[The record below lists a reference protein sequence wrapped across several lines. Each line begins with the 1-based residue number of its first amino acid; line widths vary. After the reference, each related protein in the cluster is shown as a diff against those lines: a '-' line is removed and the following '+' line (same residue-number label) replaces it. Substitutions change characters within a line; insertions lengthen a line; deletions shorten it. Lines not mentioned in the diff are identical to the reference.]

1 MPNVTDQ
8 IINTSEDRV
17 SHPSDSSD
25 SSPSDLRRRLED
37 LPSPNEFTLLADR
50 VAALGRRIGRKREF
64 FLRLHGVANRI
75 EENDEWEEEEQRAE
89 PWESS
94 LGASRSKDARARR
107 RARARL
113 ENSSCYNDKAMVISQ
128 AGGPI
133 NPSKLT
139 NDDKS
144 NPAESSVDRSARDGD
159 CLRLPAIEISRRQSR
174 PSSLSEPSSTRY
186 SYHNNGESRDIRSAI
201 SAFHSHRSRI
211 SRDSALK
218 SADLPSVSPFSLNSI
233 RPKKF
238 GGYRPP
244 SGVVLKNL
252 SSGSESESVNEVN
265 RELSSTRKIGNSIA
279 TLELSSPESKVA
291 AINEP
296 IKKMPIMSA
305 RNDITGSILPN
316 LLPSSRSL
324 GNDNSDRRISQDIL
338 NTLRSCIV
346 EQVNHD
352 GNMTKTCNE
361 LEKIT
366 RNAVKAVFNERARC
380 DELVTKTCN
389 EFQIEPKYEKTHNK
403 RIEVPQNTSTFSA
416 RNFMSESAE
425 TSICNERIH
434 DDSTMKIYNEF
445 KQIES
450 DFEDKRN
457 QEEETESYR
466 CITSEIH
473 RDDIKDQFTFN
484 CSTNQSNFE
493 VNASENIDRNVL
505 DTSKW
510 NQLTNLYTQE
520 TVETPHLT
528 ERIQSD
534 ILEEAL
540 SSRASEP
547 LESEG
552 QSRSSC
558 TGKIYL
564 QKEELSS
571 RRPQNNDID
580 TSDNCDQ
587 EIVTKVPA
595 LALNSQDISY
605 STSADSREYSATR
618 PLDAHALIRALSD
631 VSLKRKRQEE
641 NVPRKREDFCRHGK
655 DAIDASSTA
664 SEFPA
669 KGETWRVPRSST
681 SDSPRKSLSR
691 VPSRIPIRIY
701 NSKTISATSDKLS
714 GYCKH
719 PENSNKNYEETKFI
733 DQDDVRSEVNESV
746 VHRRSN
752 VNLSYSQVR
761 KQDSSMRS
769 RDRDIEVKSGTF
781 TPDKGTEYEANN
793 HEFES
798 VPFSNPRSP
807 QSTPFGDYAYDRM
820 QCFPEIRS
828 GGCTPVFFNKVIY
841 SGNRNYAKIDD
852 DVRSRS
858 DRSISQKS
866 ADTVD
871 ITSATESPRIF
882 KNKKNESSQVES
894 LRNAEENV
902 TWRTEDDCA
911 SINDEENPEDVKD
924 KDYYSAYDEKQKE
937 LYLQT
942 KEHFKLAIERT
953 CDPSSPFTIQHLKLN
968 PSSEIEKSAR
978 KQQADLEFN
987 GDQLSFDPNLDLTK
1001 VAQSENL
1008 TFQIR
1013 RKQELS
1019 RISSST
1025 FNLNC
1030 ESKKKKKSQERFP
1043 FTISESAA
1051 LSTKYQDANDLFPDK
1066 NLDSTEET
1074 NNQLEEKTV
1083 YQLQMHPSIT
1093 RLATS
1098 GLEDTMADIV
1108 CCVAQEQKD
1117 VKSESSSKSRIKAL
1131 VRIFS
1136 SKLRRASK
1144 QPNGDKTWESAK
1156 VIYENRACQ
1165 IDSKANSCSDDSS
1178 MEEAH
1183 RMNFDKSS
1191 SNPVID
1197 YHIEKCSS
1205 MLVPSGHILKKT
1217 ESLQTIAQKHPYRRY
1232 DRDDL
1237 WIQDIKE
1244 PSCNI
1249 KKDAN
1254 TSQKKDEANNLQE
1267 NSPKDPYS
1275 IFLAKDL
1282 QSLSESNIDHDVM
1295 ISDHVAPLDAQSK
1308 QSIDQ
1313 KIPSIVMPEEIEK
1326 DLTGC
1331 LCWRLCHIIAP
1342 SKYRSSIREQVSSSR
1357 TKRSGFLLW
1366 KRKK

>member
-1 MPNVTDQ
+1 M
-8 IINTSEDRV
+8 
-17 SHPSDSSD
+17 
-25 SSPSDLRRRLED
+25 
-37 LPSPNEFTLLADR
+37 
-50 VAALGRRIGRKREF
+50 AALGRRIGRKREL
-64 FLRLHGVANRI
+64 FLRLHGVENRI
-75 EENDEWEEEEQRAE
+75 EENDELEEGEQRTE

-128 AGGPI
+128 ADGPI

-144 NPAESSVDRSARDGD
+144 NPAKSSVDRAARNKD
-159 CLRLPAIEISRRQSR
+159 CLRLPAIETSRKQSR

-186 SYHNNGESRDIRSAI
+186 SYHNNGESRNIRSTI
-201 SAFHSHRSRI
+201 SAFHSHRSCI
-211 SRDSALK
+211 PRDSALK
-218 SADLPSVSPFSLNSI
+218 SADFPSVSPFSLNSI

-238 GGYRPP
+238 GGYRPS

-265 RELSSTRKIGNSIA
+265 RELSSARKIGNSIA

-316 LLPSSRSL
+316 LLHSSRSL
-324 GNDNSDRRISQDIL
+324 GNDNINRQISQDIL

-380 DELVTKTCN
+380 DELVTKSCN
-389 EFQIEPKYEKTHNK
+389 EFQNEPKYEKMHNK
-403 RIEVPQNTSTFSA
+403 RIEIPQNTSTLSA

-425 TSICNERIH
+425 TSICNKRIH
-434 DDSTMKIYNEF
+434 DDSIMKIYNEF
-445 KQIES
+445 RQIES
-450 DFEDKRN
+450 DFKNKRN
-457 QEEETESYR
+457 QIEETESYR
-466 CITSEIH
+466 CITPEIH

-484 CSTNQSNFE
+484 CLTNQSNFE
-493 VNASENIDRNVL
+493 VNASENINRNVL

-510 NQLTNLYTQE
+510 NQLTNLYIQE

-528 ERIQSD
+528 ERIHND

-580 TSDNCDQ
+580 TSDNCDR

-618 PLDAHALIRALSD
+618 SLDPHALIRALSD

-641 NVPRKREDFCRHGK
+641 NVPRKREDFYRHGK
-655 DAIDASSTA
+655 NAIDASSTV

-669 KGETWRVPRSST
+669 KGETWRVPRSSA
-681 SDSPRKSLSR
+681 SDSPRKSR

-701 NSKTISATSDKLS
+701 NSKTTSATSDKFS

-719 PENSNKNYEETKFI
+719 PEKSNKNYEKAKFI

-746 VHRRSN
+746 VRQRSN
-752 VNLSYSQVR
+752 VDSSYCQV
-761 KQDSSMRS
+761 KQDSSRMRS
-769 RDRDIEVKSGTF
+769 KNRDNKIKSGRF
-781 TPDKGTEYEANN
+781 TSDNKGTKYKAND

-820 QCFPEIRS
+820 QCFSETRS
-828 GGCTPVFFNKVIY
+828 GGCTPVFFNKIVY
-841 SGNRNYAKIDD
+841 SGNRDYAKIDD
-852 DVRSRS
+852 DVRS

-871 ITSATESPRIF
+871 ITSATESSRMF
-882 KNKKNESSQVES
+882 KNKKNQSSQVES

-911 SINDEENPEDVKD
+911 SINDEENPEDVKN
-924 KDYYSAYDEKQKE
+924 KDYCSVCDEKQKE

-953 CDPSSPFTIQHLKLN
+953 CDPSSPFTIQHHKLN
-968 PSSEIEKSAR
+968 PSSEIEKSAK
-978 KQQADLEFN
+978 KQQAGDDLEFN
-987 GDQLSFDPNLDLTK
+987 SDQLSFDPNLDVTK
-1001 VAQSENL
+1001 VTQSEKL

-1019 RISSST
+1019 RISST

-1030 ESKKKKKSQERFP
+1030 ESKRKKKSQERFP
-1043 FTISESAA
+1043 FTISEASAA
-1051 LSTKYQDANDLFPDK
+1051 LSTKYQNANDLFSDK

-1074 NNQLEEKTV
+1074 NNQLKEKTV
-1083 YQLQMHPSIT
+1083 HELQMHPSIT

-1108 CCVAQEQKD
+1108 CCVVQEQKD
-1117 VKSESSSKSRIKAL
+1117 VKAESSSKSRMKAL
-1131 VRIFS
+1131 VRIFA
-1136 SKLRRASK
+1136 SKLKRASK
-1144 QPNGDKTWESAK
+1144 HPNDDKTWESTK

-1165 IDSKANSCSDDSS
+1165 IDSKANSCSDLS
-1178 MEEAH
+1178 MEETH
-1183 RMNFDKSS
+1183 KMNFDKSL
-1191 SNPVID
+1191 SNPVND

-1217 ESLQTIAQKHPYRRY
+1217 ESLQAIAQKHPYRRY

-1237 WIQDIKE
+1237 WIQDIKDL
-1244 PSCNI
+1244 SCDI
-1249 KKDAN
+1249 KKDN
-1254 TSQKKDEANNLQE
+1254 TAQKKDEANNLQE

-1275 IFLAKDL
+1275 IFLVKDL
-1282 QSLSESNIDHDVM
+1282 QSNKLSESNIDHDVM
-1295 ISDHVAPLDAQSK
+1295 ISEHVAPSNAQSK

-1313 KIPSIVMPEEIEK
+1313 KIQSIVMPEEIEK